1 MNIKAFKINL
11 RLWKTQI
18 ENKNLLYLETR
29 KLFNL
34 HQSNLQLSYK
44 SENTGIL
51 GIEFYNLF

>member
-18 ENKNLLYLETR
+18 GNKNVLRLEIR
-29 KLFNL
+29 KSLNL
-34 HQSNLQLSYK
+34 NQSNLQLSYK

-51 GIEFYNLF
+51 GIEF